1 MIDLHF
7 DLSSF
12 GRVGQHFS
20 TAAKEAPNAVRRAI
34 NHTGDKAK
42 TGMKIALVIQTGLK
56 RRTMDKALRSKK
68 ASAKG
73 GGSYTITV
81 RGGDAR
87 LQKFAARE
95 TRAGVS
101 AAPWNARR
109 IYGKSFMK
117 GGQFPNRVSLPK
129 LHGAVLI
136 RAGKGRYPLQ
146 TVHSGLI
153 LPLEML
159 KGGSANA
166 FYAIVERD
174 LPARIAHELSRA
186 L

>member
-1 MIDLHF
+1 MIDLKI

-12 GRVGQHFS
+12 GTAGQRFAQ
-20 TAAKEAPNAVRRAI
+20 AAKEQPDAMRRAI

-42 TGMKIALVIQTGLK
+42 TGMKIALVVQTGLK
-56 RRTMDKALRSKK
+56 RRTMDKALRSRK

-73 GGSYTITV
+73 GGIYTITV
-81 RGGDAR
+81 KGGDAR
-87 LQKFAARE
+87 LTKFAARE

-101 AAPWNARR
+101 AAPWNKRR
-109 IYGKSFMK
+109 VYAGTFMK
-117 GGQFPNRVSLPK
+117 GGHFPKRVPLK

-136 RAGKGRYPLQ
+136 RKGKGRHPLAG
-146 TVHSGLI
+146 VKSGLV

-159 KGGSANA
+159 QGQSAAA
-166 FYAIVERD
+166 FYSIVERD
-174 LPARIAHELSRA
+174 LPERLAHELARS

>member
-1 MIDLHF
+1 MINLHF

-12 GRVGQHFS
+12 KTVGNHFAK
-20 TAAKEAPNAVRRAI
+20 AAKDQPDAMRRAI

-56 RRTMDKALRSKK
+56 RRTMDKALKSKK

-73 GGSYTITV
+73 GGLYTITV
-81 RGGDAR
+81 KGGDAR
-87 LQKFAARE
+87 LSKFAARE
-95 TRAGVS
+95 TRKGVS

-109 IYGKSFMK
+109 VYAGSFMK
-117 GGQFPNRVSLPK
+117 GGQFPNRVALK

-136 RAGKGRYPLQ
+136 RKGKARYPLAG
-146 TVHSGLI
+146 VKSGLV

-166 FYAIVERD
+166 FYTIVERD
-174 LPARIAHELSRA
+174 LPARIAHELART